1 MKSRGASIDELRAHL
16 YAHNR
21 RFRECVELLHKMG
34 AEQKALEMFADL
46 RMFEQAQ
53 VNYILNT
60 KIIVF

>member
-1 MKSRGASIDELRAHL
+1 MKARGASVDELRVHL

-21 RFRECVELLHKMG
+21 RFRNCVELLQKMG

-53 VNYILNT
+53 VSSRQ
-60 KIIVF
+60 